1 MLFTVQKVKTPYVVT
16 IDQNQNI
23 ELAARIMIRYNISSV
38 IVIEGND
45 IVDILIERTLRDD

>member
-1 MLFTVQKVKTPYVVT
+1 MLFTVQKVKTLYVVT

>member
-1 MLFTVQKVKTPYVVT
+1 MLFTVQKVKTLYVVT

-23 ELAARIMIRYNISSV
+23 ELAVRIMIRYNISSV

>member
-1 MLFTVQKVKTPYVVT
+1 MFTVQKVKTLYVVT

>member
-1 MLFTVQKVKTPYVVT
+1 MLFTVQKVKTLYVVT

-38 IVIEGND
+38 IVIEVND
-45 IVDILIERTLRDD
+45 IVDIIIERSLRDD